1 MLKLCNLFILVFLM
15 SCSQASK
22 EDLTGVF
29 GLNIGK
35 QIPEKY
41 LDSKTA
47 EYPTRIL
54 SLKVKPNDEMNIFE
68 SFMVQI
74 IESDKTVYS
83 IIAEKEYDNPA
94 TCNLAFQDLYELLNE
109 KYEHLKQTREINVGS
124 KVIYT
129 DDGYKSS
136 NGRNY
141 LRFGCSVDENG
152 INRLDL
158 SLWDTELQIKAEK
171 LWSKFTAKK

>member
-1 MLKLCNLFILVFLM
+1 MVKLCKLFVLFFLM
-15 SCSQASK
+15 SCSPKA
-22 EDLTGVF
+22 EVDLTSVF

-41 LDSKTA
+41 LDSKPA
-47 EYPTRIL
+47 EFPTRIL
-54 SLKVKPNDEMNIFE
+54 TLKVNPSDELNIFG

-83 IIAEKEYDNPA
+83 IIAEKEYENSG
-94 TCNLAFQDLYELLNE
+94 TCNLAFQELYKLLNE
-109 KYEHLKQTREINVGS
+109 KYEHLKQTRELNVGG
-124 KVIYT
+124 KVIHS
-129 DDGYKSS
+129 DDGYKSM

-152 INRLDL
+152 INKLDL
-158 SLWDTELQIKAEK
+158 SLWDTELQIKADK
-171 LWSKFTAKK
+171 LWSKFTANK